1 MRQNLYGRIS
11 GKTRCRVTAPRSP
24 YHIYLHE
31 GYNMAAPADPF
42 DLTGRRVLV
51 TGASRGIGLA
61 IAEGLARRGAAV
73 ALTGRK
79 ADTLAAA
86 AAQLRAGGAEA
97 LPLVCHQGEPAAV
110 ARLFAE
116 LDARQFTPDAVVI
129 NAGINPVMGPLLET
143 DLGAWQ
149 KILDVNLTGALLTA
163 QHALRRLVV
172 RGRGTILFISSIAGI
187 EPLPGLGAYSV
198 SKAGLLA
205 LTRAL
210 AKEVGAHGV
219 RVNALAPGLIE
230 TRFSAALFQDRAAY
244 DRLMAGVPLG
254 RHGQPQDV
262 VGAAVFLVSDASA
275 YVTGQVLVVDGG
287 GRM

>member
-1 MRQNLYGRIS
+1 M
-11 GKTRCRVTAPRSP
+11 TASQ
-24 YHIYLHE
+24 
-31 GYNMAAPADPF
+31 DPF
-42 DLTGRRVLV
+42 DLTGRRALV

-61 IAEGLARRGAAV
+61 IAEGLGRRGAAL

-79 ADTLAAA
+79 ADSL
-86 AAQLRAGGAEA
+86 AEA
-97 LPLVCHQGEPAAV
+97 ADRIRVAGAQARPFVCHQGDPAAI
-110 ARLFAE
+110 ARLFDE
-116 LDARQFTPDAVVI
+116 LDAAQLTPDIAII
-129 NAGINPVMGPLLET
+129 NAAVNPVMGPLLET
-143 DLGAWQ
+143 DLAAWQ

-163 QHALRRLVV
+163 QQALRRMVHQGKGAV
-172 RGRGTILFISSIAGI
+172 LFISSIAGI
-187 EPLPGLGAYSV
+187 DPLPGLGAYSV

-210 AKEVGAHGV
+210 AREVGGSGV

-244 DRLMAGVPLG
+244 ERIIATVPLG
-254 RHGQPQDV
+254 RHGQPQDL

-287 GRM
+287 GRV